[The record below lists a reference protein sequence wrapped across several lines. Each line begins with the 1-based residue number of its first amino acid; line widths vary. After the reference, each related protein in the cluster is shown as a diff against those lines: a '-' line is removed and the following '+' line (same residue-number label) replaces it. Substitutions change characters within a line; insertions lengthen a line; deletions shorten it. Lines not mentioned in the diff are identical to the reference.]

1 MVGEVGVAKTTVRAG
16 EMVGVGEVV
25 GVVGVLIEVI
35 VVDVCVFVVESSMM
49 IIKVYIGFNF
59 CCKEKIKKGITLESL
74 LVLVSI

>member
-49 IIKVYIGFNF
+49 IIKV
-59 CCKEKIKKGITLESL
+59 
-74 LVLVSI
+74 